1 MSVKVEAL
9 EKSMAK
15 LTIEASAEE
24 FEAAVEKAYQKNK
37 NKINVQGFRKGKAP
51 RKVIEKMYGTGVFYE
66 DAANIVIPEAY
77 AQAAEE
83 SGLEIVSRPEISVEQ
98 IEAGKPFVF
107 SATVAVK
114 PEVKLGQYKGVEVEK
129 ASAEASEEDINAELQ
144 KVQEQNSRMI
154 DVDDRAVEQGD
165 TVTLDFEGF
174 VDGEA
179 FEGGKGED
187 YELVIGSGSFI
198 PGFEDQ
204 LVGAELNVEKEVN
217 VTFPEEYHAKELAGK
232 PAVFK
237 CTVKAVKVK
246 ELPVLDDEFASDV
259 SDYDT
264 LEEYK
269 ESLKKD
275 ILKKKEEA
283 AKTAKEN
290 EAVDKAVENAEMEL
304 PEAMV
309 QTQAENMVEDFAQRI
324 QGQGLTMEQYM
335 QYTGLT
341 PDRMAEQMKPQAVKR
356 IQTRLVLEEIVK
368 AENIQV
374 SDEEVEAELQKMAE
388 MYKMELDKLK
398 EYMGGEEKESM
409 KKDLAVQKAV
419 DLLVE
424 NAIEVETKKEEESK
438 EAE

>member
-398 EYMGGEEKESM
+398 EYMGEEEKESM

>member
-356 IQTRLVLEEIVK
+356 IQTRLVLEVIVK

-398 EYMGGEEKESM
+398 EYMGEEEKESM

>member
-24 FEAAVEKAYQKNK
+24 FEAAVKKAYQKNK

-398 EYMGGEEKESM
+398 EYMGEEEKESM

>member
-1 MSVKVEAL
+1 M
-9 EKSMAK
+9 
-15 LTIEASAEE
+15 
-24 FEAAVEKAYQKNK
+24 
-37 NKINVQGFRKGKAP
+37 
-51 RKVIEKMYGTGVFYE
+51 
-66 DAANIVIPEAY
+66 
-77 AQAAEE
+77 
-83 SGLEIVSRPEISVEQ
+83 
-98 IEAGKPFVF
+98 
-107 SATVAVK
+107 
-114 PEVKLGQYKGVEVEK
+114 
-129 ASAEASEEDINAELQ
+129 
-144 KVQEQNSRMI
+144 
-154 DVDDRAVEQGD
+154 
-165 TVTLDFEGF
+165 
-174 VDGEA
+174 
-179 FEGGKGED
+179 
-187 YELVIGSGSFI
+187 
-198 PGFEDQ
+198 
-204 LVGAELNVEKEVN
+204 
-217 VTFPEEYHAKELAGK
+217 
-232 PAVFK
+232 
-237 CTVKAVKVK
+237 KVK

-398 EYMGGEEKESM
+398 EYMGEEEKESM